1 MKPNNRPKP
10 SAQKTITDV
19 AKRADV
25 SISTVSRV
33 LNHSAPVSFELE
45 AKVKTA
51 IAEMRYRPQTAARTL
66 AGQRTNTIGLV
77 FAEIGPDFYP
87 VMIPSIEKEAR
98 LNGYNLLISVGNNPL
113 QFSDEIPFT
122 LGDHYTDG
130 LLIFPA
136 SLPAEEIRRQFLNDF
151 PMVLIQQT
159 PPNGLQIPH
168 LVVKNKNIAC
178 KMVDHLIEV
187 HGCRRIAFLA
197 GLNEH
202 EDAAQREMGYRQSLA
217 AHGIL
222 FDPELR
228 TEGYFLRKE
237 SYEAVKLWLQ
247 RGVEFDAIFAC
258 DDFSAIGA
266 LSALNQA
273 GIRVPEDVALVGF
286 DDIEISRYLPP
297 PLTTVA
303 IPIEELGRIAVQ
315 QLLRLIHTGQADLV
329 TEVETELV
337 VRRSCGCEYK

>member
-33 LNHSAPVSFELE
+33 LNNSSPVSPELE
-45 AKVKTA
+45 AKVKAA
-51 IAEMRYRPQTAARTL
+51 IAEMGYRPQTAARML

-87 VMIPSIEKEAR
+87 IMIPSIEEEAR
-98 LNGYNLLISVGNNPL
+98 RNKYNLLISVGNNHL
-113 QFSDEIPFT
+113 YSSDEIPFT
-122 LGDHYTDG
+122 LGDHNTDG

-136 SLPAEEIRRQFLNDF
+136 SLPAEEIHRQFLIDF
-151 PMVLIQQT
+151 PMVLVQQT
-159 PPNGLQIPH
+159 PPDGLPVPH
-168 LVVKNKNIAC
+168 LLVENKNIAC

-187 HGCRRIAFLA
+187 HGYRRIAFLA
-197 GLNEH
+197 GLKEH
-202 EDAAQREMGYRQSLA
+202 QDAAQREMGYRQSLA
-217 AHGIL
+217 AHGIP

-228 TEGYFLRKE
+228 AEGYFLRKE
-237 SYEAVKLWLQ
+237 AYEAVNLWLQ
-247 RGVEFDAIFAC
+247 QNVEFDAIFAC

-286 DDIEISRYLPP
+286 DDLEISRYLPP

-303 IPIEELGRIAVQ
+303 IPIEEIGRIAVQ
-315 QLLRLIHTGQADLV
+315 QLLRLIHTGKADLV

-337 VRRSCGCEYK
+337 IRRSCGCE